1 MGKATSDLRKEHE
14 SVLFVIKILDKML
27 SAGKKDTSVKVKYYN
42 EVLYFFKVFVDQC
55 HHGKEEKYL
64 FEELF
69 KSGLPKKE
77 GLLEELIHEHDIG
90 RDYISAMNI
99 SLKSGE
105 MSLFHFA
112 VVEYME
118 MIKQHI
124 EKENN
129 DLFKKADK
137 LLDDEK
143 QEELYSKFER
153 HEEEVIGHG
162 VHEELHSMIR
172 KWAREFKVE

>member
-1 MGKATSDLRKEHE
+1 MGKATVDLKKEHE
-14 SVLFVIKILDKML
+14 SILFVIKILDKML
-27 SAGKKDTSVKVKYYN
+27 SDDKKYATDKARYYN
-42 EVLYFFKVFVDQC
+42 EVLYFFKMFVDQC

-64 FEELF
+64 FEELV
-69 KSGLPKKE
+69 KSGLPAKE
-77 GLLEELIHEHDIG
+77 GLIEELVHEHDIG

-118 MIKQHI
+118 MIKLHI

-129 DLFKKADK
+129 DLFKRADR
-137 LLDDEK
+137 LLDDAK
-143 QEELYSKFER
+143 QEQIYSKFEE

-162 VHEELHSMIR
+162 VHEELHSMIQ
-172 KWAREFKVE
+172 KWAREFKVD